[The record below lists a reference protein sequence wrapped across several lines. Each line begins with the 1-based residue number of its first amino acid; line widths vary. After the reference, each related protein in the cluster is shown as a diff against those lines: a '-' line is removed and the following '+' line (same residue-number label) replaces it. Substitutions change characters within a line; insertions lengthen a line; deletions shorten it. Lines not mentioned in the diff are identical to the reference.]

1 MSQSQIN
8 FDQFNGLSELP
19 FGAFSNYT
27 SLVSLNFS
35 EYPNLEIVS
44 SHCFN
49 SAWSLRELNLGPYIK
64 KIKVKSFFECTSL
77 QRLDLSNCTSLE
89 HIGICAFEK

>member
-35 EYPNLEIVS
+35 EYPNNNWM
-44 SHCFN
+44 C
-49 SAWSLRELNLGPYIK
+49 
-64 KIKVKSFFECTSL
+64 
-77 QRLDLSNCTSLE
+77 
-89 HIGICAFEK
+89 